1 MGITTNNSVNEFD
14 GLLIGTSREGMYSL
28 VDWLHTTDFYT
39 APASTRYHGA
49 SECGLLYH
57 SLMVHDCAVTISS
70 KLGCEGLWGRIDS
83 ITIAALLHD
92 ICKANCYSVY
102 QKNVKKD
109 GVWVQEDA
117 YKFDEQFCFG
127 GHGSKSVY
135 LAQQFIK
142 LTQEEAT
149 AINCHMGFTN
159 ADNINAIS
167 SAYQNCPLAW
177 LIHMADEMATFIY
190 KT

>member
-1 MGITTNNSVNEFD
+1 MENGVKEFD
-14 GLLIGTSREGMYSL
+14 GLLLGTSREGMYSL
-28 VDWLHTTDFYT
+28 VDWLHSTDFYT
-39 APASTRYHGA
+39 APASTKYHGA
-49 SECGLLYH
+49 SEHGLLYH
-57 SLMVHDCAVTISS
+57 SLVVHDCAVNMYHNLYS
-70 KLGCEGLWGRIDS
+70 EQAWGRLDS
-83 ITIAALLHD
+83 IIIAALLHD

-109 GVWVQEDA
+109 GIWVQEDA

-142 LTQEEAT
+142 LTSEEAT

-159 ADNINAIS
+159 ADNNNAIA

-177 LIHMADEMATFIY
+177 LIHVADEMATFIY
-190 KT
+190 KL

>member
-1 MGITTNNSVNEFD
+1 MDNMTNAVNEFD
-14 GLLIGTSREGMYSL
+14 ALLKGTSREGMYSL

-39 APASTRYHGA
+39 APASTKYHGA
-49 SECGLLYH
+49 CERGLLYH
-57 SLMVHDCAVTISS
+57 SLVVHDCAVTMYN
-70 KLGCEGLWGRIDS
+70 KLYSTEGWGS
-83 ITIAALLHD
+83 IASVIIASLLHD

-109 GVWVQEDA
+109 GIWVQEDA

-135 LAQQFIK
+135 LAQQFIE
-142 LTQEEAT
+142 LTPEEAT

-167 SAYQNCPLAW
+167 NAYQNCPLAW
-177 LIHMADEMATFIY
+177 LIHVADEMATFIY